1 MLAERPDFATFSAT
15 CPLCGLQGGIEVEA
29 FHPLSLLTRI
39 EGPEQLPHLVVREAG
54 EGEIRLSAVEV
65 GQQVGEQLLVP
76 LATDLVQGDV
86 EQLGLLGREVDE
98 DDRDGLVA
106 QLPGSEEPLV
116 AADHHLVIVT
126 GDDWVDEPELP
137 DAAGQRLQFGV

>member
-86 EQLGLLGREVDE
+86 EQPCPLLGEIYE
-98 DDRDGLVA
+98 DNGYGLQA
-106 QLPGSEEPLV
+106 
-116 AADHHLVIVT
+116 
-126 GDDWVDEPELP
+126 
-137 DAAGQRLQFGV
+137 